1 MTELEKLVTE
11 WRDARE
17 AILRTDWSHPTVDP
31 EKLALWTRIGHAEV
45 ALMAHARRL
54 P

>member
-31 EKLALWTRIGHAEV
+31 EKRALWTRLGDAEA

-54 P
+54 S